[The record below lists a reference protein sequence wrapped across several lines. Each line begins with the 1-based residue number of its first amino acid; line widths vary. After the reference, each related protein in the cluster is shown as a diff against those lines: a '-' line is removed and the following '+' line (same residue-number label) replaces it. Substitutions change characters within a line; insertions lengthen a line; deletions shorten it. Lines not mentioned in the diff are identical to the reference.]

1 MRDKLFVLVVF
12 FLLLFL
18 FTKVS
23 GPINIS
29 SVSTQKN
36 TTFDVSGEG
45 SVFVEPNIATVN
57 AGISAEGVTVKAAQ
71 DQINAAI
78 NKVSQAVKGLGV
90 DAKDIQT
97 SNYNI
102 NPSYDF
108 SSGKQRIT
116 GYSANTS
123 LVIKI
128 RKIDKVN
135 DVIDATTN
143 AGANQVGGVSF
154 DVDDKTKAENQAREK
169 AVADAKQKAQMAAK
183 IGGFSLGRL
192 VNYSENF
199 QNPVPIRAMG
209 AVLNKAET
217 APTQVET
224 GTNEVKVSVTLS
236 YEIR

>member
-1 MRDKLFVLVVF
+1 MRDKLFVLVAF
-12 FLLLFL
+12 FLLLFVY
-18 FTKVS
+18 TKLA

-29 SVSTQKN
+29 SVSTQKDI
-36 TTFDVSGEG
+36 TFDVSGEG
-45 SVFVEPNIATVN
+45 SVFVEPDIATVN
-57 AGISAEGVTVKAAQ
+57 AGISAEGTTVKAAQ
-71 DQINAAI
+71 DQMNAAI
-78 NKVSQAVKGLGV
+78 NKVSQAVKNLGV
-90 DAKDIQT
+90 DSKDIKT
-97 SNYNI
+97 ASYSI

-123 LVIKI
+123 LIIKI

-135 DVIDATTN
+135 DVIDAATN
-143 AGANQVGGVSF
+143 AGANNVGGVSF
-154 DVDDKTKAENQAREK
+154 DVDDKTKAENDAREK
-169 AVADAKQKAQMAAK
+169 AVADAKQKAANAAK

-192 VNYSENF
+192 VNYSEEF
-199 QNPVPIRAMG
+199 QNPIVPRAMG

-217 APTQVET
+217 TPTQVEL